1 MYSVKSLWHVG
12 VWNTS
17 SVDNSME
24 YDKDKSR
31 SGFLPFFRNKFEG
44 LFQDSDRFLQDST
57 FHLKPFHSQDFK
69 FDSPYSLLTFLISE
83 ILKTLLLELSRFQE
97 LQASSR
103 TFQSRT
109 TFGSRLPEYV
119 IYRENSSSPC
129 LKLGFFRN
137 KTEAGV
143 ILFPLTLME
152 NPHRSRF
159 PTVNQALAKL
169 LR

>member
-1 MYSVKSLWHVG
+1 
-12 VWNTS
+12 
-17 SVDNSME
+17 ME

-57 FHLKPFHSQDFK
+57 FHLKPFHSKDFK

-109 TFGSRLPEYV
+109 TFVSRLPEYV

-152 NPHRSRF
+152 NPHRTCF
-159 PTVNQALAKL
+159 PTVNQVLAKL